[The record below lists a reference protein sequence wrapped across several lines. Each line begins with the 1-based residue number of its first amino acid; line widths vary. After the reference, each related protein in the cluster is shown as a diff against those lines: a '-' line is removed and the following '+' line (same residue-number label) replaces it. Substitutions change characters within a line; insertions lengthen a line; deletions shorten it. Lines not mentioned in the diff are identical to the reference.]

1 MVEENGNKFL
11 RFKGTS
17 PTGKYPGIWLGG
29 PTETWK
35 DYIFEARV
43 RAYQKLL
50 VFCFYDSSS
59 GFYQAGLNFPD
70 SVYFADYVPGRAESF
85 QTVTSASHR
94 LETNKWYSVKV
105 TMIGDI
111 FTMKI
116 DDKVVMTASRNNSPR
131 AGLVSSPK
139 AVSNSTWMT

>member
-1 MVEENGNKFL
+1 M
-11 RFKGTS
+11 
-17 PTGKYPGIWLGG
+17 
-29 PTETWK
+29 
-35 DYIFEARV
+35 
-43 RAYQKLL
+43 LL
-50 VFCFYDSSS
+50 DSSS
-59 GFYQAGLNFPD
+59 GFYQAGLNFPE

-116 DDKVVMTASRNNSPR
+116 DDKVVMTASRDTLPQGGIGFITEGSEQFD
-131 AGLVSSPK
+131 VDDVMVWK
-139 AVSNSTWMT
+139 VKK